1 VLIPGWT
8 LNTRLWDTVLPL
20 LEPFFRV
27 VRYDVRGAG
36 LSTSDPALEHSRMA
50 DSEDLLALLD
60 HLAFPRAALV
70 GHSKGARIALVFA
83 MRWPDRV
90 SAVVAAGASEP
101 RPTHEMATT
110 FSPIAAAWL
119 EGVRETARRDGVEKA
134 LEQLYRGRLFG
145 KLRTSVE
152 GLRALRKA
160 MEGYQGADL
169 LSTLPPRRFDVRGN
183 YHRLRMPV
191 LFLVGSEDPFLSE
204 CRYAHRCLPSSSLKI
219 VSEAGHM
226 LPMEVPGVFSRAV
239 LDFFRGQESD
249 ASEINSEALDRP

>member
-1 VLIPGWT
+1 
-8 LNTRLWDTVLPL
+8 
-20 LEPFFRV
+20 
-27 VRYDVRGAG
+27 
-36 LSTSDPALEHSRMA
+36 MA

-60 HLAFPRAALV
+60 HLAIPRAALA
-70 GHSKGARIALVFA
+70 GHSKGARVALVFA
-83 MRWPDRV
+83 MRWPSRV
-90 SAVVAAGASEP
+90 SAVLAAGAAEP
-101 RPTHEMATT
+101 RPTPEMATT
-110 FSPIAAAWL
+110 FSPIVAAWL
-119 EGVRETARRDGVEKA
+119 DGLRDTARREGVDKA

-219 VSEAGHM
+219 VTGAGHM
-226 LPMEVPGVFSRAV
+226 LPMEVPRVFSQAV
-239 LDFFRGQESD
+239 LDFFQGQESE
-249 ASEINSEALDRP
+249 ASESSSGASEGS